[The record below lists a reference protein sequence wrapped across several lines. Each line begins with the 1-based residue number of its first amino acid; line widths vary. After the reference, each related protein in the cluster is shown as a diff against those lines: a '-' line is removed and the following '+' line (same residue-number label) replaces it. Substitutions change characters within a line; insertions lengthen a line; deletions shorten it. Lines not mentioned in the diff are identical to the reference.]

1 MKCFAFHYVDNLC
14 PAICCFGVPNL
25 YSLCLAALAK
35 GVIMRN
41 VSAETMITIK
51 LCVEDYFDNYSRSPS
66 LREISTIT
74 GISKSTVQRYIE
86 LMERVG
92 IITRTEDG
100 IETPY
105 ISKTEKRMVSVA
117 KLGRIPCG
125 PLDEKE
131 EYIEGY
137 VKLPE
142 SFVGKGKFFILIAS
156 GDSMIE
162 AGIDDGDMIII
173 KQQDT
178 ARKGD
183 IVAALANGQ
192 STLKRYMPDPTIKKI
207 RLHPENSSMEDIIVD
222 NCQIQGVAIKV
233 IKSL

>member
-1 MKCFAFHYVDNLC
+1 
-14 PAICCFGVPNL
+14 
-25 YSLCLAALAK
+25 
-35 GVIMRN
+35 MRN
-41 VSAETMITIK
+41 VSADTIIMIRR
-51 LCVEDYFDNYSRSPS
+51 CVEDYFDDYTRSPS
-66 LREISTIT
+66 VREIANMT

-86 LMERVG
+86 IMERVG
-92 IITRTEDG
+92 IITRTDDG

-105 ISKTEKRMVSVA
+105 ISKTEKNMVSVA

-142 SFVGKGKFFILIAS
+142 SFVGKGKFFILTAS

-173 KQQDT
+173 KQQET

-183 IVAALANGQ
+183 IVVALAGGQ
-192 STLKRYMPDPTIKKI
+192 STLKRYMPDPSIKKI
-207 RLHPENSSMEDIIVD
+207 RLHPENSSMQDIIVD
-222 NCQIQGVAIKV
+222 NCQVQGVAIKV
-233 IKSL
+233 IKSR

>member
-1 MKCFAFHYVDNLC
+1 
-14 PAICCFGVPNL
+14 
-25 YSLCLAALAK
+25 
-35 GVIMRN
+35 MRN
-41 VSAETMITIK
+41 VSADTIIMIRR
-51 LCVEDYFDNYSRSPS
+51 CVEDYFDDYTRSPS
-66 LREISTIT
+66 VREIANMT

-86 LMERVG
+86 IMERVG
-92 IITRTEDG
+92 IITRTDDG

-105 ISKTEKRMVSVA
+105 ISKTEKNMVSVA

-142 SFVGKGKFFILIAS
+142 SFVGKGKFFILTAS

-173 KQQDT
+173 KQQET
-178 ARKGD
+178 ARKDD
-183 IVAALANGQ
+183 IVVALAGGQ
-192 STLKRYMPDPTIKKI
+192 STLKRYMPDPSIKKI
-207 RLHPENSSMEDIIVD
+207 RLHPENSSMQDIIVD
-222 NCQIQGVAIKV
+222 NCQVQGVAIKV

>member
-1 MKCFAFHYVDNLC
+1 
-14 PAICCFGVPNL
+14 
-25 YSLCLAALAK
+25 
-35 GVIMRN
+35 MRN
-41 VSAETMITIK
+41 VSADTIIMIRR
-51 LCVEDYFDNYSRSPS
+51 CVEDYFDDYTRSPS
-66 LREISTIT
+66 VREIANMT

-86 LMERVG
+86 IMERVG
-92 IITRTEDG
+92 IITRTDDG

-105 ISKTEKRMVSVA
+105 ISKTEKNMVSVA

-142 SFVGKGKFFILIAS
+142 SFVGKGKFFILTAS

-173 KQQDT
+173 KQQET

-183 IVAALANGQ
+183 IVVALAGGQ
-192 STLKRYMPDPTIKKI
+192 STLKRYMPDPSIKKI
-207 RLHPENSSMEDIIVD
+207 RLHPENSSMQDIIVD
-222 NCQIQGVAIKV
+222 NCQVQGVAIKV

>member
-1 MKCFAFHYVDNLC
+1 
-14 PAICCFGVPNL
+14 
-25 YSLCLAALAK
+25 
-35 GVIMRN
+35 MRN
-41 VSAETMITIK
+41 VSADTIIMIRR
-51 LCVEDYFDNYSRSPS
+51 CVEDYFDDYTRSPS
-66 LREISTIT
+66 LREIASMT

-86 LMERVG
+86 IMERVG
-92 IITRTEDG
+92 IITRTDDG

-105 ISKTEKRMVSVA
+105 ISKTERNMVSVA

-142 SFVGKGKFFILIAS
+142 SFVGKGKFFILTAS

-173 KQQDT
+173 KQQES

-183 IVAALANGQ
+183 IVVALANGQ
-192 STLKRYMPDPTIKKI
+192 STLKRYMPDPSIKKI

-222 NCQIQGVAIKV
+222 NCQVQGVAIKV

>member
-1 MKCFAFHYVDNLC
+1 
-14 PAICCFGVPNL
+14 
-25 YSLCLAALAK
+25 
-35 GVIMRN
+35 MRN
-41 VSAETMITIK
+41 VSADTIIMIRR
-51 LCVEDYFDNYSRSPS
+51 CVEDYFDDYTRSPS
-66 LREISTIT
+66 VREISTMT

-86 LMERVG
+86 IMERVG
-92 IITRTEDG
+92 IITRTDDG

-105 ISKTEKRMVSVA
+105 ISKTERNMVSVA

-142 SFVGKGKFFILIAS
+142 SFVGKGKFFILVAS

-173 KQQDT
+173 KQQET

-183 IVAALANGQ
+183 IVVALANGQ

-222 NCQIQGVAIKV
+222 NCQVQGVAIKV

>member
-1 MKCFAFHYVDNLC
+1 
-14 PAICCFGVPNL
+14 
-25 YSLCLAALAK
+25 
-35 GVIMRN
+35 MRN
-41 VSAETMITIK
+41 VSADTIINIRSCIETF
-51 LCVEDYFDNYSRSPS
+51 FDDYSRSPS
-66 LREISTIT
+66 LREISTMT

-86 LMERVG
+86 IMERVG
-92 IITRTEDG
+92 IITRTDDG

-105 ISKTEKRMVSVA
+105 ISKTEKNMVSVA

-142 SFVGKGKFFILIAS
+142 SFVGKGKFFILTAS

-173 KQQDT
+173 KQQET

-183 IVAALANGQ
+183 IVVALAGGQ
-192 STLKRYMPDPTIKKI
+192 STLKRYMPDPSIKKI
-207 RLHPENSSMEDIIVD
+207 RLHPENSSMQDIIVD
-222 NCQIQGVAIKV
+222 NCQVQGVAIKV

>member
-1 MKCFAFHYVDNLC
+1 
-14 PAICCFGVPNL
+14 
-25 YSLCLAALAK
+25 
-35 GVIMRN
+35 MRN
-41 VSAETMITIK
+41 VSADTIIMIRR
-51 LCVEDYFDNYSRSPS
+51 CVEDYFDDYTRSPS
-66 LREISTIT
+66 VREIANMT

-86 LMERVG
+86 IMERVG
-92 IITRTEDG
+92 IITRTDDG

-105 ISKTEKRMVSVA
+105 ISKTEKNMVSVA
-117 KLGRIPCG
+117 KLGRFPCG

-142 SFVGKGKFFILIAS
+142 SFVGKGKFFILTAS

-173 KQQDT
+173 KQQET

-183 IVAALANGQ
+183 IVVALAGGQ
-192 STLKRYMPDPTIKKI
+192 STLKRYMPDPSIKKI
-207 RLHPENSSMEDIIVD
+207 RLHPENSSMQDIIVD
-222 NCQIQGVAIKV
+222 NCQVQGVAIKV

>member
-1 MKCFAFHYVDNLC
+1 
-14 PAICCFGVPNL
+14 
-25 YSLCLAALAK
+25 
-35 GVIMRN
+35 MRN

-51 LCVEDYFDNYSRSPS
+51 LCVEDYFDDYSRSPS

-178 ARKGD
+178 AWCRFTKRK
-183 IVAALANGQ
+183 
-192 STLKRYMPDPTIKKI
+192 T
-207 RLHPENSSMEDIIVD
+207 
-222 NCQIQGVAIKV
+222 C
-233 IKSL
+233 

>member
-1 MKCFAFHYVDNLC
+1 
-14 PAICCFGVPNL
+14 
-25 YSLCLAALAK
+25 
-35 GVIMRN
+35 MRN
-41 VSAETMITIK
+41 VSADTIIMIRR
-51 LCVEDYFDNYSRSPS
+51 CVEEYFDDYTRSPS
-66 LREISTIT
+66 VREISNMT

-86 LMERVG
+86 IMERVG
-92 IITRTEDG
+92 IITRTDDG

-105 ISKTEKRMVSVA
+105 ITKTERNMVSVA

-142 SFVGKGKFFILIAS
+142 SFVGKGKFFILTAS

-173 KQQDT
+173 KQQET
-178 ARKGD
+178 AKKGD
-183 IVAALANGQ
+183 IVVALAGGQ

-222 NCQIQGVAIKV
+222 NCQVQGVAIKV

>member
-1 MKCFAFHYVDNLC
+1 
-14 PAICCFGVPNL
+14 
-25 YSLCLAALAK
+25 
-35 GVIMRN
+35 MRN
-41 VSAETMITIK
+41 VSADTIIMIRR
-51 LCVEDYFDNYSRSPS
+51 CVEEYFDDYTRSPS
-66 LREISTIT
+66 LREISNMT

-86 LMERVG
+86 IMERVG
-92 IITRTEDG
+92 IITRTDDG

-105 ISKTEKRMVSVA
+105 ISKTERNMVSVA

-142 SFVGKGKFFILIAS
+142 SFVGKGKFFILTAS

-173 KQQDT
+173 KQQET

-183 IVAALANGQ
+183 IVVALAGGA
-192 STLKRYMPDPTIKKI
+192 STLKRYMPDPAIKKI

-222 NCQIQGVAIKV
+222 NCQVQGVAIKV